1 MRKITIAMLVSH
13 QSNVLT
19 RISGMFARRCFN
31 IETIA
36 AGQAEDKE
44 VNRITITMY
53 GDDHIRDQVIKQLEK
68 LHDVYEVREMLP
80 EDSLCRELALMK
92 VAANAENRRDI
103 MDAVTIFRYRI
114 IDYTPGTLCIQMTG
128 STNKI
133 DTFIEMME
141 PYGILELCRT
151 GVLAINKGLK
161 LLKVEDE
168 EEQSK

>member
-1 MRKITIAMLVSH
+1 MRKITVAMLVSH

-36 AGQAEDKE
+36 AGLTEDKD
-44 VNRITITMY
+44 VNRITITLY
-53 GDDHIRDQVIKQLEK
+53 GDDHVRDQVIKQLEK
-68 LHDVYEVREMLP
+68 LHDVYEIREMLP
-80 EDSLCRELALMK
+80 EDSICRELALMK
-92 VAANAENRRDI
+92 VATNAENRRDV

-133 DTFIEMME
+133 DTFIEMMK
-141 PYGILELCRT
+141 PYGILEICRT
-151 GVLAINKGLK
+151 GTLAINKGMN
-161 LLKVEDE
+161 LLKINE
-168 EEQSK
+168 EEQ

>member
-1 MRKITIAMLVSH
+1 
-13 QSNVLT
+13 
-19 RISGMFARRCFN
+19 MFARRCFN

-36 AGQAEDKE
+36 AGQAEDKS
-44 VNRITITMY
+44 VNRITITLY
-53 GDDHIRDQVIKQLEK
+53 GDDHVRDQVIKQLEK

-80 EDSLCRELALMK
+80 EDSLCRELDLMK

>member
-36 AGQAEDKE
+36 AGPTEDKT
-44 VNRITITMY
+44 VNRITITLF
-53 GDDHIRDQVIKQLEK
+53 GDDHIRDQVIKQLDK
-68 LHDVYEVREMLP
+68 LHDVYEIREMLP
-80 EDSLCRELALMK
+80 EDTICRELAIMK
-92 VAANAENRRDI
+92 VATNAENRRDV
-103 MDAVTIFRYRI
+103 MDAVSIFRYRI

-141 PYGILELCRT
+141 PYGILEMCRT
-151 GVLAINKGLK
+151 GVLAINKGMN
-161 LLKVEDE
+161 LLKIRPE
-168 EEQSK
+168 EED

>member
-1 MRKITIAMLVSH
+1 MRKITVAMLVSH

-36 AGQAEDKE
+36 AGLTEDE
-44 VNRITITMY
+44 NVNRITITLY

-68 LHDVYEVREMLP
+68 LHDVYEIREMLP
-80 EDSLCRELALMK
+80 EESICRELALLK
-92 VAANAENRRDI
+92 VATNAENRRDV
-103 MDAVTIFRYRI
+103 MDAVNIFRYRI

-133 DTFIEMME
+133 NTFIEMME

-151 GVLAINKGLK
+151 GTLAINKGFN
-161 LLKVEDE
+161 LLKIHH
-168 EEQSK
+168 EEQ

>member
-36 AGQAEDKE
+36 AGPTEDKT

-53 GDDHIRDQVIKQLEK
+53 GDDHIRDQVIKQLDK
-68 LHDVYEVREMLP
+68 LHDVYEIREMLP
-80 EDSLCRELALMK
+80 EDTICRELAIMK
-92 VAANAENRRDI
+92 VATNADNRRDV

-141 PYGILELCRT
+141 PYGILEICRT
-151 GVLAINKGLK
+151 GVLAINKGLN
-161 LLKVEDE
+161 LLKIRPE
-168 EEQSK
+168 E

>member
-1 MRKITIAMLVSH
+1 MRKITVAMLVSH
-13 QSNVLT
+13 QSSVLT

-36 AGQAEDKE
+36 AGLTEDPE
-44 VNRITITMY
+44 VNRITITLY
-53 GDDHIRDQVIKQLEK
+53 GDDHVRDQVIKQLDK

-80 EDSLCRELALMK
+80 EDSICRELAIMK
-92 VAANAENRRDI
+92 VATTAENRRDV

-114 IDYTPGTLCIQMTG
+114 IDYSPGTLCIQMTG

-141 PYGILELCRT
+141 PYGILEICRT
-151 GVLAINKGLK
+151 GVLAINKGMD
-161 LLKVEDE
+161 LLKVHPE
-168 EEQSK
+168 EE